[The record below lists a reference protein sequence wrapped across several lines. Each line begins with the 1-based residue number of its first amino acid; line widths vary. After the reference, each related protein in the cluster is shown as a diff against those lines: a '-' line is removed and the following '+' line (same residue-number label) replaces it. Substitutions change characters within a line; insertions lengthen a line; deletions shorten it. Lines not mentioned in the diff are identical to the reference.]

1 MESFDKELFM
11 ELCKKYNVEL
21 SETAS
26 SPMIKDNYGTHP
38 IKYDPGS
45 EKALLTTHTI
55 LENTLRKM
63 IDGEYSG
70 ELYTFGEYE
79 IAKGVVGELFCT
91 IRKSNEREVSYEE

>member
-11 ELCKKYNVEL
+11 ELCKKYHVEM

-26 SPMIKDNYGTHP
+26 SPMIKDEYGTHP
-38 IKYDPGS
+38 IKYDSGS
-45 EKALLTTHTI
+45 EKALMTTHTI

-63 IDGEYSG
+63 IDGEYSS

-91 IRKSNEREVSYEE
+91 IRKSDEREVSYEE

>member
-11 ELCKKYNVEL
+11 ELCKKYNVEM

-26 SPMIKDNYGTHP
+26 SPMIKDKYGTHP
-38 IKYDPGS
+38 IKYDPCS
-45 EKALLTTHTI
+45 EKALMITHTI

-63 IDGEYSG
+63 IDGEYSS

-79 IAKGVVGELFCT
+79 IAKEVITELF
-91 IRKSNEREVSYEE
+91 INIKKNHEREVSYEE